1 MAVINDKNVLF
12 SVHLHTGSGG
22 TDDET
27 VLNALAELFDL
38 PVKVEIEVDG
48 GQTQPTTPRG

>member
-1 MAVINDKNVLF
+1 MAVINGKEILF

-27 VLNALAELFDL
+27 VLNALAELYDL
-38 PVKVEIEVDG
+38 STIIEVEG
-48 GQTQPTTPRG
+48 ETVPTVPVG

>member
-1 MAVINDKNVLF
+1 MAVINGKEILF

-27 VLNALAELFDL
+27 VLNALAALYDL
-38 PVKVEIEVDG
+38 PVKVEIEVEG
-48 GQTQPTTPRG
+48 ETVPTTPTE